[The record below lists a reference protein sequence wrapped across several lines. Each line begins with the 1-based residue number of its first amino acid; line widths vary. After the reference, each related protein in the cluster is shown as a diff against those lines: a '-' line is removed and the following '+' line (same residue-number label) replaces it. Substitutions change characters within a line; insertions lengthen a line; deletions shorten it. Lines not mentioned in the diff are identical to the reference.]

1 VVEDPGW
8 PRASD
13 WLAGKSG
20 PHARAERLAVVGV
33 PLSRTSISPSGA
45 HETPAAIRSAL
56 RRFPTYGAALD
67 VDLEMLP
74 VVDHGDLDV
83 AALSGEAAIS
93 AVRDGL
99 AALPPADLV
108 VLLGGDN
115 AITRPGMEALL
126 PPLDRCGLVTLDAHH
141 DVRGFHAGATNGT
154 PVRGL
159 IEDGLPGRQI
169 AQIGIADWSNSLAYR
184 RYCEGHGINLVPVRE
199 AVREGTGA
207 CLRRML
213 TGMADSCQA
222 IYVDLDVD
230 VVDSAFAPGCP
241 GARPGGLP
249 PGELLD
255 AAREAGRHP
264 LVRAVDIV
272 EVDASRDPSGA
283 TVDLAAMCLLSVAE
297 GLAVR

>member
-1 VVEDPGW
+1 MSE
-8 PRASD
+8 
-13 WLAGKSG
+13 
-20 PHARAERLAVVGV
+20 
-33 PLSRTSISPSGA
+33 TSISGSGA
-45 HETPAAIRSAL
+45 HQTPAAIRAAL

-67 VDLEMLP
+67 VNLEDLE
-74 VVDHGDLDV
+74 VVDHGNLDV
-83 AALSGEAAIS
+83 AALSGEAAIA

-99 AALPPADLV
+99 RCLPPADLV

-115 AITRPGMEALL
+115 AITRPGMHALL

-141 DVRGFHAGATNGT
+141 DVRGFHAGPTNGT

-159 IEDGLPGRQI
+159 IEDGLSGKHVV
-169 AQIGIADWSNSLAYR
+169 QIGIADWSNSLTYR
-184 RYCEGHGINLVPVRE
+184 RYCEQHGIGLVSVRE
-199 AVREGTGA
+199 ATREGVGL
-207 CLRRML
+207 CVRRAL
-213 TGMADSCQA
+213 DELARRCEA

-241 GARPGGLP
+241 GARPGGLMP
-249 PGELLD
+249 VELLD

-272 EVDASRDPSGA
+272 EVDAARDPSGA

-297 GLAVR
+297 GLVTR

>member
-1 VVEDPGW
+1 MVEDPGW

-13 WLAGKSG
+13 WLAGNLEPG
-20 PHARAERLAVVGV
+20 TRTRRLAVVGV
-33 PLSRTSISPSGA
+33 PLSQTSISASGA
-45 HETPAAIRSAL
+45 NETPAAIRTAL

-67 VDLEMLP
+67 VNLEELE
-74 VVDHGDLDV
+74 VIDHGDLDV

-93 AVRDGL
+93 AVREGL
-99 AALPPADLV
+99 LCLPPADLV

-115 AITRPGMEALL
+115 AITRPAMRALL
-126 PPLDRCGLVTLDAHH
+126 PPLGRCALVTLDAHH

-159 IEDGLPGRQI
+159 IEDGLPGKHVVQV
-169 AQIGIADWSNSLAYR
+169 GIADWSNSLAYR
-184 RYCEGHGINLVPVRE
+184 GYCEQHGIGLVSVRD
-199 AVREGTGA
+199 ASREGTGA
-207 CLRRML
+207 CVRRVL
-213 TGMADSCQA
+213 DELATWCEA

-241 GARPGGLP
+241 GARPGGLT

-272 EVDASRDPSGA
+272 EVDAARDRTGA

-297 GLAVR
+297 GLVIR